1 MVFNLPK
8 QYQHFQRYRKITQIL
23 LKNGLGILVDWLEL
37 DKYLPFKERLNRD
50 ENSLNKKSFAARVR
64 QVLQELGP
72 TYIKF
77 GQLLSTRADILPP
90 VYIKELRKL
99 QDKAEH
105 LSFSDMERVLIE
117 ELGDHYQEKFLKI
130 NKKPQ
135 ATASI
140 AQTHRAKLKDGSD
153 VILKIQRPGIEK
165 SIKTDLQILANL
177 AGLATEKGLFPPFF
191 KTDRLINEFK
201 ESLQKELDFKRE
213 LSNMNKF
220 AANFGQNEFVIIPT
234 VYEELSGKKLLV
246 LEEIKGIKLSEI
258 DELLNP
264 DIDAAFIAE
273 IGAKALMQQILLDGF
288 FHADPH
294 PGNIFIVDRN
304 KLAYIDF
311 GLMGQLTAEDR
322 DRMGILFVAVLK
334 KDIDIVVDI
343 LIDIGDLDPN
353 LNIRKFKLEIQDWF
367 NRYYGAG
374 LAEIDFLGIIDDLE
388 RLLYNLK
395 IRMPEEFFLLFRA
408 IAVSQGV
415 AYKLDPNFN
424 IIEVANDFLIELLI
438 NRFQP
443 KKLFSRLLNKLWD
456 YRHATK
462 DIPGRV
468 SKIINKVISDDLTI
482 NFKHKNLEGLSNQ
495 LDIVSNRLSISM
507 IISAL
512 IIGSSMIIQTDMKPV
527 LFGIPLLGFLGYSVA
542 GIMGLFLVI
551 SIFKS
556 GRF

>member
-37 DKYLPFKERLNRD
+37 DKYLPFKERLSRE
-50 ENSLNKKSFAARVR
+50 ENSLNKKSFAARLR

-77 GQLLSTRADILPP
+77 GQLLSTRADILPS

-105 LSFSDMERVLIE
+105 FSFLEMERVLIE
-117 ELGDHYQEKFLKI
+117 ELGDNYQEEFLEI

-153 VILKIQRPGIEK
+153 VILKIQKPGIEK
-165 SIKTDLQILANL
+165 SIKIDLEILTNL
-177 AGLATEKGLFPPFF
+177 AGLASEKGLFPPFF
-191 KTDRLINEFK
+191 KADRIINEFK

-213 LSNMNKF
+213 LSNINKF
-220 AANFGQNEFVIIPT
+220 AANFKQNEFVVIPA

-246 LEEIKGIKLSEI
+246 LEEIKGIKLSQI
-258 DELLNP
+258 DDLSNS
-264 DIDAAFIAE
+264 DINVYRIAE
-273 IGAKALMQQILLDGF
+273 IGAKALMQQILIDGF

-322 DRMGILFVAVLK
+322 DKMGILFVAILK

-343 LIDIGDLDPN
+343 LIDIGALDSN
-353 LNIRKFKLEIQDWF
+353 LNMRKLKLGIQDWF
-367 NRYYGAG
+367 NRYYGVE
-374 LAEIDFLGIIDDLE
+374 LLEIDFLGVVDDLE

-395 IRMPEEFFLLFRA
+395 IRMPEEFFLLFRS

-424 IIEVANDFLIELLI
+424 MIEVANDFLVELLI

-443 KKLFSRLLNKLWD
+443 KKLFNRFLNKLWD
-456 YRHATK
+456 YHHASK
-462 DIPGRV
+462 DIPGRISEIV
-468 SKIINKVISDDLTI
+468 NKVIHDDLTI
-482 NFKHKNLEGLSNQ
+482 NFKHKNLEDLGNQ